1 MTSSRSATHVSINL
15 RPRLLLPLL
24 VACTVAVFLL
34 AAGSASAGSGSFP
47 NTTLIKIPG
56 SGDSGPASPYPSPV
70 VVSGMTGPIT
80 DVNVTLHRVGHSFPN
95 DIRALLV
102 SPSGEKVRL
111 MSGRCGA
118 DDIEDFTW
126 ILDQQALEEMP
137 SGPRATASP
146 TGRRAVRAAF
156 RPRRRPRARTPTSL
170 EQLQRRAGQ
179 RHLGALRGGPEATDD
194 TGDIEGGWTLTVS
207 TGPVDVELPDAG
219 NFGAASPYPA
229 TRTIAGETGVITDL
243 GVVLDGIWH
252 QRPDDLDMLLVGPRG
267 QKVVLMS
274 DACGTFEVA
283 AFGWRW
289 DDEAAGPMP
298 DGDGTNVCAVPNTYK
313 PTDHEPGDVW
323 PAPAPA
329 GPYGS
334 ALSDFDLTDPNGEWR
349 LYVNDDSFG
358 ATGFFTNRFALGIA
372 TRTKAEVA
380 FAEAVAQVEEGATR
394 ALTLKRTGPATLGPG
409 TVEVKSL
416 PATASSGEDFTPISS
431 TVSFAANE
439 TEKTVDVTALAD
451 AADEPDESFVVTID
465 TPTGDAR
472 VGSPASA
479 TVTIPAPPAPQGGT
493 GPGAG
498 AGNDAGGQPLTP
510 AAPRCAGKPATIV
523 GTAGRDVLRGTRRAD
538 VIVALGGR
546 DSGPGGA
553 WQRHGL
559 RRRRQRPGARPGGAR
574 PADRRRGQ
582 RPPDRRRR
590 CRPVDRRPRARQV
603 PRRRRPRP
611 LRVWRFVRAVRI
623 RTCRSST
630 SRPRP
635 KARAHS

>member
-1 MTSSRSATHVSINL
+1 MVGMTSSRTATHVSINP

-24 VACTVAVFLL
+24 VACAVAVFLL
-34 AAGSASAGSGSFP
+34 AAGPASAGSGCSP

-56 SGDSGPASPYPSPV
+56 SGDIGPASPYPSPV

-80 DVNVTLHRVGHSFPN
+80 DVNVTLHRVGHSFPA
-95 DIRALLV
+95 DIRAMLV

-111 MSGRCGA
+111 MSSRCGGSP
-118 DDIEDFTW
+118 IEDFTW
-126 ILDQQALEEMP
+126 ILDQQALEELP
-137 SGPRATASP
+137 VGQTCDGFAYRPAGGTSSLPAPAPEGPY
-146 TGRRAVRAAF
+146 AV
-156 RPRRRPRARTPTSL
+156 SL
-170 EQLQRRAGQ
+170 DSFNNEQANGTWELYVSDANN
-179 RHLGALRGGPEATDD
+179 DD
-194 TGDIEGGWTLTVS
+194 VGDIEGGWTLTVS
-207 TGPVDVELPDAG
+207 TGPVDLELPGAG

-229 TRTIAGETGVITDL
+229 TRTITGQTGVITDI

-298 DGDGTNVCAVPNTYK
+298 DGDGTNVCAVPNTYR
-313 PTDHEPGDVW
+313 PTDHEPGDQF

-358 ATGFFTNRFALGIA
+358 ATGFFTNRFTLGIA
-372 TRTKAEVA
+372 TRQKAEVA
-380 FAEAVAQVEEGATR
+380 FAEATAQVEEGATR

-416 PATASSGEDFTPISS
+416 PATASSGEDFTPIST
-431 TVSFAANE
+431 TVSFAPNQ
-439 TEKTVDVTALAD
+439 TEKTIDVTALSD
-451 AADEPDESFVVTID
+451 AADEPDEAFVVTID

-472 VGSPASA
+472 AGSPASA

-498 AGNDAGGQPLTP
+498 TGNDTGGQPLT
-510 AAPRCAGKPATIV
+510 AATPRCAGKPATIV
-523 GTAGRDVLRGTRRAD
+523 GTAGRDVLRGTPRAD

-546 DSGPGGA
+546 DVVRAARGNDTVCAGAGDDRVFGQAGRDRLIGGAGNDRLIGGAGADRLTGGPG
-553 WQRHGL
+553 RD
-559 RRRRQRPGARPGGAR
+559 RCPGAG
-574 PADRRRGQ
+574 D
-582 RPPDRRRR
+582 
-590 CRPVDRRPRARQV
+590 RARCEFGA
-603 PRRRRPRP
+603 PSGR
-611 LRVWRFVRAVRI
+611 
-623 RTCRSST
+623 
-630 SRPRP
+630 
-635 KARAHS
+635 

>member
-1 MTSSRSATHVSINL
+1 MADQ
-15 RPRLLLPLL
+15 
-24 VACTVAVFLL
+24 
-34 AAGSASAGSGSFP
+34 
-47 NTTLIKIPG
+47 IP
-56 SGDSGPASPYPSPV
+56 
-70 VVSGMTGPIT
+70 
-80 DVNVTLHRVGHSFPN
+80 
-95 DIRALLV
+95 
-102 SPSGEKVRL
+102 
-111 MSGRCGA
+111 
-118 DDIEDFTW
+118 
-126 ILDQQALEEMP
+126 
-137 SGPRATASP
+137 
-146 TGRRAVRAAF
+146 
-156 RPRRRPRARTPTSL
+156 
-170 EQLQRRAGQ
+170 
-179 RHLGALRGGPEATDD
+179 DD
-194 TGDIEGGWTLTVS
+194 TGDMEGGWTLTVS
-207 TGPVDVELPDAG
+207 TGPVDVQLPDAG

-229 TRTIAGETGVITDL
+229 TRTITGQTGVITDL
-243 GVVLDGIWH
+243 NVVLDGIWH

-323 PAPAPA
+323 PSPAPA
-329 GPYGS
+329 GPYGG
-334 ALSDFDLTDPNGEWR
+334 ALSEFDLTDPNGEWR

-358 ATGFFTNRFALGIA
+358 ATGFFTNRFGLGIA
-372 TRTKAEVA
+372 TRAKAEVA

-498 AGNDAGGQPLTP
+498 AGNDAGGQPLT
-510 AAPRCAGKPATIV
+510 AATPRCAGKPATIV
-523 GTAGRDVLRGTRRAD
+523 GTAGRDVLRGTPRAD
-538 VIVALGGR
+538 VILALGGR
-546 DSGPGGA
+546 DMVRAARGNDTVCAGAGNDRVLGQAGRDRLIGGAGNDRLIGGAGADRLTGGPG
-553 WQRHGL
+553 RD
-559 RRRRQRPGARPGGAR
+559 RCPGAG
-574 PADRRRGQ
+574 D
-582 RPPDRRRR
+582 
-590 CRPVDRRPRARQV
+590 RARCE
-603 PRRRRPRP
+603 
-611 LRVWRFVRAVRI
+611 FGA
-623 RTCRSST
+623 SSG
-630 SRPRP
+630 R
-635 KARAHS
+635 